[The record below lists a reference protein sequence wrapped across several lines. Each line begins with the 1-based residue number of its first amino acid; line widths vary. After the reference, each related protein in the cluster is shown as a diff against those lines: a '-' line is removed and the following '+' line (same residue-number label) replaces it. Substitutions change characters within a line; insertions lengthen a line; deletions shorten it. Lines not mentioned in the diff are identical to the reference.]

1 MKEGEIFG
9 LLGPNG
15 AGKSTLIKMMA
26 GELEFQSGERD
37 LGHNCRIGYFS
48 QHRAA
53 TLDPEKSVLDECVEA
68 AVDLTSDECRGVLGS
83 FLFKKEDVFKKTKVL
98 SGGEKSRLNLVKFLL
113 NPPNLLLMDEPT
125 THLDLISIDALIIA
139 LSNYGG
145 SLVFISHDVNF
156 IRKLGNNVWHIKDGN
171 LTKYAGDYDYYLEK
185 SGGITDA
192 RAAITN

>member
-1 MKEGEIFG
+1 MKIAYGENVIYNNLNVDIERG
-9 LLGPNG
+9 DRIALVGPNG

-68 AVDLTSDECRGVLGS
+68 AIDLTSDECRGVLGS

-113 NPPNLLLMDEPT
+113 NPPNLLLMDEP
-125 THLDLISIDALIIA
+125 LSLI
-139 LSNYGG
+139 
-145 SLVFISHDVNF
+145 
-156 IRKLGNNVWHIKDGN
+156 HI
-171 LTKYAGDYDYYLEK
+171 
-185 SGGITDA
+185 
-192 RAAITN
+192 